1 MENISLGL
9 TLMGVGMITV
19 FVILLL
25 VINLSKLLII
35 IVNKVA
41 PEEAKQ
47 VKGKAASPVAK
58 TVDDNTMSIISAAVA
73 QITGG
78 KGTVAKVERI

>member
-1 MENISLGL
+1 MENIGLGL
-9 TLMGVGMITV
+9 TLMAVGMITV

-25 VINLSKLLII
+25 IINLSKLLIF

-41 PEEAKQ
+41 PEEEKAP
-47 VKGKAASPVAK
+47 KGKAAAQAVDATTM
-58 TVDDNTMSIISAAVA
+58 TVISAAVA

-78 KGTVAKVERI
+78 KGTVAKVERV